1 MGKYAIADRTRLIEA
16 EYRLLV
22 VVNLLY
28 LLSGRKCSASS
39 KVSKSPV
46 ALHRRVSV
54 MRVNLALLSV
64 YDKTNITEFA
74 HGLSE
79 LGVDLLSTGGTARV
93 LTEKGIR
100 VQEISDYT
108 GFPEILGGRVKSLH
122 PKIHAGLLYRRN
134 NQNDREIAEKM
145 GIRPID
151 MVVVNLYPFETVTA
165 RKVDLEEA
173 IENID
178 IGGPS
183 MIRAAAKN
191 YQNVAVLTDPF
202 DYSEVLREL
211 KSSGC
216 TLSDTTCF
224 RLMMKAFERTAA
236 YDANIS
242 CFFNQLAIEQ
252 GIRSDWPGPSR
263 LLMNFEKLHD
273 LRYGENPHQKAAVYR
288 ESQSRTCI
296 AAARLVAG
304 QKELSYTN
312 ILDADA
318 TYSLLRELRKQPTTT
333 IIKHT
338 NPCGVGRGTNLAES
352 CKKALETD
360 PLSAFGGV
368 YGFTRPV
375 DLETARILSDKFV
388 ELVLAPGYNPDAL
401 ATLSS
406 KKNRRIIDI
415 SEIISIDEN
424 NHRSEKTLRKI
435 HGGILYQDSD
445 DLLIDQ
451 QKLKTVTKRQP
462 TVEENESLLFA
473 WIIVKHTKSNAIVI
487 ASRDQLVGVGAG
499 QMSRVDSCKIAI
511 AKAKDAKLQTAGCV
525 MASDAFLPFRD
536 SVDLMG
542 EAKVSAI
549 IQPGGS
555 VRDQEVIDAANEF
568 GMAMLFSG
576 LRHFAH

>member
-1 MGKYAIADRTRLIEA
+1 
-16 EYRLLV
+16 
-22 VVNLLY
+22 
-28 LLSGRKCSASS
+28 
-39 KVSKSPV
+39 
-46 ALHRRVSV
+46 
-54 MRVNLALLSV
+54 
-64 YDKTNITEFA
+64 
-74 HGLSE
+74 
-79 LGVDLLSTGGTARV
+79 
-93 LTEKGIR
+93 
-100 VQEISDYT
+100 
-108 GFPEILGGRVKSLH
+108 
-122 PKIHAGLLYRRN
+122 
-134 NQNDREIAEKM
+134 
-145 GIRPID
+145 
-151 MVVVNLYPFETVTA
+151 
-165 RKVDLEEA
+165 
-173 IENID
+173 
-178 IGGPS
+178 
-183 MIRAAAKN
+183 
-191 YQNVAVLTDPF
+191 
-202 DYSEVLREL
+202 
-211 KSSGC
+211 
-216 TLSDTTCF
+216 
-224 RLMMKAFERTAA
+224 
-236 YDANIS
+236 
-242 CFFNQLAIEQ
+242 
-252 GIRSDWPGPSR
+252 
-263 LLMNFEKLHD
+263 
-273 LRYGENPHQKAAVYR
+273 
-288 ESQSRTCI
+288 
-296 AAARLVAG
+296 
-304 QKELSYTN
+304 
-312 ILDADA
+312 
-318 TYSLLRELRKQPTTT
+318 
-333 IIKHT
+333 
-338 NPCGVGRGTNLAES
+338 
-352 CKKALETD
+352 LETD